1 MRIVKL
7 GFGGEGEEDIGAT
20 IKHSVHTLV
29 HRRSTVPLN
38 RDSKKFQ
45 SERKDYLE
53 SQAWQKPLQE
63 SGRIQHAAAA
73 P

>member
-7 GFGGEGEEDIGAT
+7 GFGGEGDIGAT

-29 HRRSTVPLN
+29 HRQSTVPLN

-45 SERKDYLE
+45 SEE
-53 SQAWQKPLQE
+53 TQALKAGLNLW
-63 SGRIQHAAAA
+63 G
-73 P
+73 

>member
-7 GFGGEGEEDIGAT
+7 GFGGEGDIGAT

-53 SQAWQKPLQE
+53 SQAWQ
-63 SGRIQHAAAA
+63 
-73 P
+73 

>member
-7 GFGGEGEEDIGAT
+7 GFGGEGDIGAT

-29 HRRSTVPLN
+29 HRQSTVPLN

-63 SGRIQHAAAA
+63 SGRIQHAAAV